1 MRSRKARVLDIRSV
15 YKELTPFRALRT
27 SNKIPL
33 SVDLFSVLNALN
45 SLKISYIQ
53 LTVLLMIY
61 ELNLS
66 LVPVRPCSFYPLMI
80 KSQISF
86 LFKSL
91 RAKGLL
97 KSVPFDPMLTHTVK
111 RASKCYEVTDKGKKL
126 ISSYSYL
133 VKDTQKQAKNARLKF
148 IDGN

>member
-1 MRSRKARVLDIRSV
+1 MRSRKARVEDIRAV

-27 SNKIPL
+27 CNKVPYA
-33 SVDLFSVLNALN
+33 VDLFSVLNALN

-61 ELNLS
+61 ELNLA

-80 KSQISF
+80 KSQVSF

-91 RAKGLL
+91 RAKGYL

-111 RASKCYEVTDKGKKL
+111 RASKCYEVTEAGKK
-126 ISSYSYL
+126 IIASYTYL

-148 IDGN
+148 IEGN